1 MRLAFLS
8 NQQFFTIT
16 QEYNFFLSDRINPKD
31 LIWNMLLSIKHP
43 YSRWY
48 FFFAESDWV
57 THAKLCIFHT
67 VWWWLHCDVKA
78 TKKVENNIWII
89 SNSSNILLFLR
100 SHAIRTFS
108 RWFHVV
114 ASDLFVLTARADLLD
129 TLTYRATFDIWHCFM
144 KFTYI
149 FFPI

>member
-78 TKKVENNIWII
+78 TKKVENNIRII
-89 SNSSNILLFLR
+89 SNSFIIIL
-100 SHAIRTFS
+100 AFS
-108 RWFHVV
+108 RYSHF
-114 ASDLFVLTARADLLD
+114 LTLVSRRRVRSICLD
-129 TLTYRATFDIWHCFM
+129 CACRFIGY
-144 KFTYI
+144 TYI
-149 FFPI
+149 